1 MHRWERT
8 LWVSWFTQILAQ
20 MGFSFVYPFLP
31 LYIQH
36 LGVHDQSAI
45 LIWSGF
51 LFGSTTVAMAVSAPI
66 WGTVADR
73 FGRKPMVLRAM
84 GCGAGLALLMLLAR
98 NPVEVLVIRILQGV
112 LTGSVAAS
120 QALVAGAVPREKL
133 GFSMGLMQMAVFTG
147 SSIGP
152 LAGGQLVDRFG
163 FEPTFFVA
171 GALLAVA
178 TVLTWLYVDESFEH
192 DASGGTSKRLG
203 FWAGARQ
210 IISNRQTAMLI
221 LVLCVVQF
229 GGQIV
234 GPILPVF
241 VESLGANAS
250 DAAALSGNVF
260 AIAGICSAV
269 SAVMTGRITDRRGR
283 FKTWLMISTV
293 ATAIIYVPQHSVSSI
308 DQLYLLRGL
317 TGLSMG
323 VMLATASA
331 MLSLSTPR
339 DQLGAVMGLSA
350 GVNAAG
356 QAIGQLGGS
365 GCATL
370 FGIRSIFVVTAAV
383 FGLVSIAVARLI
395 SEPLPDPGH
404 AGPLPE

>member
-1 MHRWERT
+1 MQSWERT

-20 MGFSFVYPFLP
+20 IGFSFIYPFLP

-36 LGVHDQSAI
+36 LGVHDQRAI

-66 WGTVADR
+66 WGNVADR

-84 GCGAGLALLMLLAR
+84 GCGAVLAFLMLLAQ
-98 NPVEVLVIRILQGV
+98 NPVELMVLRILQGV

-120 QALVAGAVPREKL
+120 QALVAGAVPRERL
-133 GFSMGLMQMAVFTG
+133 GYAMGLMQMAVFTG

-152 LAGGQLVDRFG
+152 LVGGQLVDRIG
-163 FEPTFFVA
+163 FQPTFLVA
-171 GALLAVA
+171 ALLLAVA
-178 TVLTWLYVDESFEH
+178 TLLTWLYVDEEFERTP
-192 DASGGTSKRLG
+192 ASGSRPKIS
-203 FWAGARQ
+203 FWAGARRVVA
-210 IISNRQTAMLI
+210 SRQAAILI
-221 LVLCVVQF
+221 VVLCAVQF

-241 VESLGANAS
+241 VQTLGANSS

-269 SAVMTGRITDRRGR
+269 SAVLTGRITDRRGR
-283 FKTWLMISTV
+283 FKLWLLLSTV
-293 ATAIIYVPQHSVSSI
+293 ATALVYVPQYGVGSI
-308 DQLYLLRGL
+308 NQLYLLRAL

-323 VMLATASA
+323 MMLATASA

-339 DQLGAVMGLSA
+339 DQQGAVMGLSA
-350 GVNAAG
+350 VR
-356 QAIGQLGGS
+356 L
-365 GCATL
+365 
-370 FGIRSIFVVTAAV
+370 
-383 FGLVSIAVARLI
+383 AVARLV
-395 SEPLPDPGH
+395 SDP
-404 AGPLPE
+404 PSDRS